1 MITTILLASFNWG
14 CIWPLLL
21 ASILPFILG
30 YWFRHTLSGRERE
43 ALRQKEDEY
52 LRLKSQFN
60 TLEKDMASVKY
71 EKGELEKE
79 QTALR
84 TTLRSVEADRAMLR
98 ARMEEESGQ
107 YDPNTDR
114 VAGRLRL
121 GGGGLTDHS
130 EEDLKTLRPIEY
142 HRMLSKDNLQII
154 EGLTPKAER
163 VLKDKGIPSWSRLAS
178 ASQGELNAHLGSE
191 GLSNLDPSTW
201 PEQAGLARDHRWND
215 LAALQRSI
223 REGEPA
229 RVDQVVFGVSQ
240 DRKATIATKE
250 GDLPLAT
257 LFAEDNLQ
265 IIEGIGPKVNTLLN
279 DQGYTTWKAL
289 AAAKVDDLRKILNER
304 KLNMIKPDS
313 WPRQAELADR
323 GQWDDLIA
331 YQKAL
336 DGGRDGGNGDTPA
349 KVEVLAM
356 KLMGFRQDPEDLK
369 IVEGIG
375 PKIEKLLKDDGINTW
390 EDLAKADLS
399 RLEAILAKAGKRYR
413 LAKPAT
419 WPRQARLAADAK
431 WGELKEYQDKLRG
444 GRE

>member
-1 MITTILLASFNWG
+1 MITTILLVSFNWG

-21 ASILPFILG
+21 AAILPFFLG
-30 YWFRHTLSGRERE
+30 YWFRHTLSGRDRQ
-43 ALRQKEDEY
+43 ALREKEEQHQ
-52 LRLKSQFN
+52 RLKTQFT
-60 TLEKDMASVKY
+60 TLEKDMASLKY

-107 YDPNTDR
+107 YDPSADQ

-121 GGGGLTDHS
+121 GGGGLADHTD
-130 EEDLKTLRPIEY
+130 EELQQLRPLEY
-142 HRMLSKDNLQII
+142 HRILAKENLQII
-154 EGLTPKAER
+154 EGLTPEAEG
-163 VLKDKGIPSWSRLAS
+163 VLKDKGIPNWSRLAS

-191 GLSNLDPSTW
+191 GLSDLDASTW

-223 REGEPA
+223 RQGKPA
-229 RVDQVVFGVSQ
+229 RIDQIVFGVSQ
-240 DRKATIATKE
+240 GREAPIAGK
-250 GDLPLAT
+250 GKDLPFAT

-265 IIEGIGPKVNTLLN
+265 IIEGIGPKVNKLLK
-279 DQGYTTWKAL
+279 DQGYKTWKDL
-289 AAAKVDDLRKILNER
+289 AIGKVDYLRQLLKER
-304 KLNMIKPDS
+304 KLHMINPDS

-331 YQKAL
+331 YQKEL
-336 DGGRDGGNGDTPA
+336 DGGRNGGKADTPA
-349 KVEVLAM
+349 KVQVLAM
-356 KLMGFRQDPEDLK
+356 KLMGFKQDPEDLK

-375 PKIEKLLKDDGINTW
+375 PKIEQLLKDDGINTW
-390 EDLAKADLS
+390 DDLAKAEVPK
-399 RLEAILAKAGKRYR
+399 LEAILAKAGKRYR

-419 WPRQARLAADAK
+419 WPRQAQLAAEAK
-431 WGELKEYQDKLRG
+431 WAELKAYQDELQG

>member
-1 MITTILLASFNWG
+1 MITTIILASFNWA

-21 ASILPFILG
+21 AAILPFILG
-30 YWFRHTLSGRERE
+30 YWFRHTLSARDRE
-43 ALRQKEDEY
+43 ALRQKEDEH
-52 LRLKSQFN
+52 LRLKTQFT
-60 TLEKDMASVKY
+60 TLEKDMASLKY
-71 EKGELEKE
+71 EKGEMEKE

-84 TTLRSVEADRAMLR
+84 STLRSVEADRAMLR

-107 YDPNTDR
+107 YDPNADR

-121 GGGGLTDHS
+121 GGGGLADHS
-130 EEDLKTLRPIEY
+130 EEDLQSLRPLEY
-142 HRMLSKDNLQII
+142 HRMLTSDNLQII
-154 EGLTPKAER
+154 EGLTPKAEE
-163 VLKDKGIPSWSRLAS
+163 VLKGKGIPNWSRLAS
-178 ASQGELNAHLGSE
+178 ASQGELKAHLGSE
-191 GLSNLDPSTW
+191 GLSDIDSSTW

-215 LAALQRSI
+215 LAALQRTI
-223 REGEPA
+223 REGQPA
-229 RVDQVVFGVSQ
+229 RVDQVVFGVSL
-240 DRKATIATKE
+240 DRETSVATKD
-250 GDLPLAT
+250 GDLPFTT

-265 IIEGIGPKVNTLLN
+265 IIEGIGPKVSKLLH
-279 DQGYTTWKAL
+279 DQGYQTWKAL
-289 AAAKVDDLRKILNER
+289 AAAKVEDLRQMLHER

-323 GQWDDLIA
+323 GQWDDLMA

-336 DGGRDGGNGDTPA
+336 DGGREGGLGETPA
-349 KVEVLAM
+349 KVEVMAM
-356 KLMGFRQDPEDLK
+356 KLMGFKQDPEDLK

-375 PKIEKLLKDDGINTW
+375 PKIEQLLKEDGINTW
-390 EDLAKADLS
+390 EDLANAEVS

-431 WGELKEYQDKLRG
+431 WGELKEYQDELQG